1 MLLNVIRNAA
11 RALAGRSA
19 DARVDYPLEVEER
32 VGDLHRRADPD
43 RHLDIL
49 YGDVHIGRERFLDLY
64 RRCLAQTGTVFT
76 PFNVFQRFQTRLDLL
91 RYFLATLDV
100 PGARVECGA
109 YRGATALLMCEVWR
123 GRNPGFTGRD
133 MFLIDSFMGTSAS
146 GVNDFIPVRDEPEG
160 ATRMDAFFPVAK
172 TDISADLVRSFFSAY
187 PDARICAGWIPQ
199 VFTTLPDRDWAFV
212 HLDLTLYEPTLA
224 ALEYFYPR
232 LNPGGAILCDG
243 SIFCPGAQKA
253 WDDYCTEH
261 DIPFVALGHRE
272 SVIVKPRS
280 ATK

>member
-1 MLLNVIRNAA
+1 MLLKTLMNAA
-11 RALAGRSA
+11 RSLAGRGT
-19 DARVDYPLEVEER
+19 DTRVDHPLEVEER

-43 RHLDIL
+43 HHLEIL
-49 YGDVHIGRERFLDLY
+49 YGDVRIGRERFLDLY
-64 RRCLAQTGTVFT
+64 RRCLAHTGTVFT

-123 GRNPGFTGRD
+123 DRQPGFSGED

-146 GVNDFIPVRDEPEG
+146 GSNDFIPVRDGPG
-160 ATRMDAFFPVAK
+160 SATRMDAFFPVAK
-172 TDISADLVRSFFSAY
+172 TDVTAEMVRGFFSGFPQAQ
-187 PDARICAGWIPQ
+187 ICAGWIPG
-199 VFTTLPDRDWAFV
+199 VFNMLPERNWAFV

-232 LNPGGAILCDG
+232 LSPGGAILCDG

-253 WDDYCTEH
+253 WDDYCAEH

-272 SVIVKPRS
+272 SVIVKAR
-280 ATK
+280 